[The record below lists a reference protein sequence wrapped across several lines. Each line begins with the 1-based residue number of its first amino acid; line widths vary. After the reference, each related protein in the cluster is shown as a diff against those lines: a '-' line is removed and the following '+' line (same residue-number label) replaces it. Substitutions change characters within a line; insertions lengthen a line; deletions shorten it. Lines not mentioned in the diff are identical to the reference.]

1 MESSGKAFS
10 EVTGSKNSVIGR
22 LWGLVQKDARG
33 RFLLLLVM
41 VAVSGPI
48 ELAGIGVT
56 ADLMGLVASQGKT
69 LSKGPLSFILEHQ
82 QVTDPTSR
90 LKEGLLLAILTLAL
104 VHGYTVMKSYF
115 RADFVCIQET
125 AVSTRLFRACLN
137 QPYVWFLQRNSAEL
151 HRLLSSG
158 GITQA
163 LLNSFVS
170 ATAKM
175 AVAVTLTIAMIVVEP
190 MVAVAALLIVCVAY
204 VVVRLFTKE
213 ALRKRGGRAHADESA
228 RRVTAQEALTSIRF
242 VKTTAREDFFIKRY
256 ATFSEKASRGM
267 VFHSIYVDTVRAFLE
282 WIAFGCLL
290 TFSVA
295 MVLQADSLEAILPRL
310 TLFTMASYRVIPAVH
325 ELFGL
330 WSNFKFNSRFLDDI
344 EELMALDPVAF
355 DLQQDSVQGLDDSE
369 SLIVLND
376 VSYAYPGTA
385 RRVLKD
391 ISFQLPRGSWL
402 GVVGPTGAGK
412 TTFLDLLSGLC
423 FPDEGKVCVGQSDLR
438 PEVVKSWQS
447 RIGVVPQEV
456 ILLDDSLLRNVAFG
470 VAPDDIDESLVKE
483 VVRLAGLEHLVAKMP
498 DGLQTR
504 LGERGTRLSG
514 GERQRVGLARALYRK
529 PLLLL
534 LDEAT
539 SALDQ
544 ETEARI
550 IETLKNLAQDCT
562 LVTVAHRLSSVQP
575 CENILVLEDGELVS
589 QGSFEELL
597 QNSRTFQRLALVT

>member
-1 MESSGKAFS
+1 M
-10 EVTGSKNSVIGR
+10 IGR

>member
-1 MESSGKAFS
+1 M
-10 EVTGSKNSVIGR
+10 IGR

-69 LSKGPLSFILEHQ
+69 LSKGPLSFILEYQ
-82 QVTDPTSR
+82 QVTGPTSR

-310 TLFTMASYRVIPAVH
+310 TLFTMASYRVIPAVL

-344 EELMALDPVAF
+344 EELMALDPVAS

-376 VSYAYPGTA
+376 VSYAYPGTE

>member
-1 MESSGKAFS
+1 M
-10 EVTGSKNSVIGR
+10 IGR

-69 LSKGPLSFILEHQ
+69 LSKGPLSFILEYQ
-82 QVTDPTSR
+82 QVTGPTSR

-344 EELMALDPVAF
+344 EELMALDPVAS

-376 VSYAYPGTA
+376 VSYAYPGTE